1 MTTDEI
7 VAAGCPIIAGSG
19 RVVLLRPGDH
29 RPREGARR
37 RRLPPVLP
45 RSLAACWGTT
55 SAAVVHSVFGYFHP
69 SVVARMWDSG
79 RVKLPPVEAAEL
91 YRDACA
97 DFGRSRL
104 SAVAGLEPLVDALE
118 RVNDA
123 ADPAGLTLYAGIEQ
137 MGLAGDPPARAM
149 QLIAVLRE
157 FRGSAHLAAVRAV
170 GLADSL
176 AHCIKR
182 PEMVEPFGW
191 PADLAATVTD
201 EHRAL
206 LAEAEVLTDRAVRP
220 AYAALDAAAGDALV
234 DGLRQAQA
242 AIEAS

>member
-7 VAAGCPIIAGSG
+7 VAAGCPIIAGLGGSFYFDPVTTARGKERGVDGFRLYFLG
-19 RVVLLRPGDH
+19 RGGVLGD
-29 RPREGARR
+29 
-37 RRLPPVLP
+37 
-45 RSLAACWGTT
+45 T
-55 SAAVVHSVFGYFHP
+55 SAAVVHSAFGYFHP

-104 SAVAGLEPLVDALE
+104 SAVAGLVPLVDALE

-123 ADPAGLTLYAGIEQ
+123 ADPAGLTLYAGIKQ
-137 MGLAGDPPARAM
+137 MALADDPPARAM
-149 QLIAVLRE
+149 QLLAVLRE

-182 PEMVEPFGW
+182 PEMVELFGW
-191 PADLAATVTD
+191 TAADAAAVTD

-206 LAEAEVLTDRAVRP
+206 LAEAEALTDRAVRP
-220 AYAALDAAAGDALV
+220 AYAALDAAAGDALM
-234 DGLRQAQA
+234 DGLRRART
-242 AIEAS
+242 AIEGN